1 MLRRAARRAGLSA
14 VQVEWYDHSLPKSIG
29 LNRLPIQLGRFTANG
44 WVFSAVRQAVGRPAF
59 QAEHVAAGRTG
70 QAGMEA

>member
-1 MLRRAARRAGLSA
+1 MKQSRLHEHHQKLGAIFEEVAGWEMPARYG
-14 VQVEWYDHSLPKSIG
+14 EWVAEYH
-29 LNRLPIQLGRFTANG
+29 
-44 WVFSAVRQAVGRPAF
+44 AVRQAVGRPAF